1 MQDRFG
7 QDVVAVAEDVA
18 FVDEVAGDGLDAEG
32 ADALEVGEDGG
43 LAFAGVAGEGVGAD
57 GGGVDEGVVED
68 LGAGVVEDLLDVL
81 RGGEAEAL
89 VGLGHEVADVDAG
102 GAGAADGFGDAADE
116 QIGDQGGVE
125 GAGAEG
131 DEVGGGDGFEGL
143 GEGGGVGGGEHELG
157 DGAVGGG
164 DAGFAVDGGAV
175 VHAGGDGGVGGGAGV
190 DAAAGGED
198 LGAGLDGL
206 GEVSGDAG
214 EGGEEEVAEAVAFEV
229 AGGEAVLEEA
239 GEEGFVLGEGDEAVA
254 DVAGGKHLE
263 VFAETTRGAAVV
275 GDGDDGG
282 EVADEGGEVLRGG
295 VAEAASARGGGDEG
309 LEAAQERREAGSAAD
324 GDDSKLARCAHSS
337 AH

>member
-1 MQDRFG
+1 MEDGFG
-7 QDVVAVAEDVA
+7 EDVVAVAEDFA
-18 FVDEVAGDGLDAEG
+18 FVDEVAGDGLYAEG

-43 LAFAGVAGEGVGAD
+43 LAFAGVAVEGLGED

-68 LGAGVVEDLLDVL
+68 LGAGVVEDFFDVL
-81 RGGEAEAL
+81 RGGEAERF

-102 GAGAADGFGDAADE
+102 GAAAADGFGDSADE
-116 QIGDQGGVE
+116 EVGDERGVE

-143 GEGGGVGGGEHELG
+143 GEWGGVGGREHELG
-157 DGAVGGG
+157 DGALGGG
-164 DAGFAVDGGAV
+164 DAGFAVDDGAV

-198 LGAGLDGL
+198 LGADLDGL

-229 AGGEAVLEEA
+229 AVGEAVLEEA
-239 GEEGFVLGEGDEAVA
+239 GEEVFVLGEGDEAVA
-254 DVAGGKHLE
+254 DVAGGKHVE
-263 VFAETTRGAAVV
+263 VFAEAARGAAVV

-282 EVADEGGEVLRGG
+282 ELADEGGEILERGVGERGG
-295 VAEAASARGGGDEG
+295 AGGRGDKG
-309 LEAAQERREAGSAAD
+309 LESAQEGGEAGSAAD
-324 GDDSKLARCAHSS
+324 GDDSKLARGDHSS
-337 AH
+337 VH